1 MAHFSSFVA
10 VLALALVPGSLHAG
24 GSDANFLTALGE
36 GHRQKIV
43 VYGTSLTAN
52 SAWPADLQDTLRAA
66 SGRKCKVVN
75 AARGGMDSRW
85 GLANFET
92 RVIREEPD
100 SVFIEFAIND
110 ALEQSK
116 LSVDESMWNL
126 EQMVGMVRH
135 ERPVC
140 EVILL
145 VMNPPTGSPLAQ
157 RSRIKDYENGYRR
170 VARRNSCRIIDFST
184 VWRPIVTRQ
193 PERWEAYAPDGL
205 HPNKKACREVILP
218 RLLKEIGFQ
227 LPAGNPLAGR

>member
-1 MAHFSSFVA
+1 MALFPSFPA
-10 VLALALVPGSLHAG
+10 VLALALAPGLLRAG
-24 GSDANFLTALGE
+24 GSDANFITELAV

-52 SAWPADLQDTLRAA
+52 AAWPAELQDTLRAA
-66 SGRKCKVVN
+66 YGRKLKVVN

-92 RVIREEPD
+92 HVIREEPD

-135 ERPVC
+135 ERPAC

-157 RSRIKDYENGYRR
+157 RSRIKEYENGYRR
-170 VARRNSCRIIDFST
+170 VARRSSCRIIDFST
-184 VWRPIVTRQ
+184 VWRPLISRQ
-193 PERWEAYAPDGL
+193 PDRWEAYAPDGL
-205 HPNKKACREVILP
+205 HPNDRACREVILP
-218 RLLKEIGFQ
+218 RLLKEIGFPQ
-227 LPAGNPLAGR
+227 LTDNPTAGL